1 MGGLLS
7 AHEAELYIEH
17 GSETPQDIVTGV
29 TDMAKISVGASLRTS
44 KADAATMFWKIVVN
58 PGSTLEPPVDL
69 SGVCTEL
76 HNDELWILAPLAYS
90 AEAGLLETDREVDA
104 SGTPTTLRKLKGVKA
119 LKDGVLRMGEPFVL
133 WRARTSAGSD
143 GVWRVRYA
151 GPHKVDLR
159 SRQRAGSAAAASNTL
174 SMDADAI
181 EARQFALE
189 MHEASVPENEL
200 LAHARAVLRRY
211 HVFYQVTEHDVK
223 LASSSA

>member
-1 MGGLLS
+1 MAAAKGDNLPP
-7 AHEAELYIEH
+7 I
-17 GSETPQDIVTGV
+17 IVKKV
-29 TDMAKISVGASLRTS
+29 T
-44 KADAATMFWKIVVN
+44 VV
-58 PGSTLEPPVDL
+58 
-69 SGVCTEL
+69 
-76 HNDELWILAPLAYS
+76 
-90 AEAGLLETDREVDA
+90 EAGHHGGAWKVAYADFVTAMMAFFLLLWLLGATTEDQRKGLADYF
-104 SGTPTTLRKLKGVKA
+104 TPMLVKT
-119 LKDGVLRMGEPFVL
+119 KEQ
-133 WRARTSAGSD
+133 SAGAD

-151 GPHKVDLR
+151 GPQQVDLR

-174 SMDADAI
+174 SMDADAM